1 VSFLIAD
8 LVHVCVA
15 GPDDG
20 LHNGVL
26 IKDNIDVELDEPT
39 IGAEASRFLLE

>member
-15 GPDDG
+15 DPDDG
-20 LHNGVL
+20 LHNRVL
-26 IKDNIDVELDEPT
+26 IKDNIDIYQKSEVSLMPKVAC
-39 IGAEASRFLLE
+39 G